1 MSTALL
7 RAAIERAAQKR
18 GGDQRAAE
26 PTLSMREAIAQVTAP
41 AGTTAAPVRRAAAP
55 PQQSHQHQHQPQQQ
69 QQQPAQS
76 APRAAAE
83 PAPPTMLSPEQYAAA
98 GRPIG
103 AAQFARSILD
113 AERREGARA
122 MREMVTGVD
131 ATEFANLVHVIAK
144 SKARYAAMVLELG
157 RSDRLGGNSIVAT
170 IKTLREQIEELEKG
184 LGFLRQAVADGEI
197 RVAGVLPPAH

>member
-18 GGDQRAAE
+18 GGAEPRAAE
-26 PTLSMREAIAQVTAP
+26 PTLSMRQAVAAATAP
-41 AGTTAAPVRRAAAP
+41 AQRAAPRPAP
-55 PQQSHQHQHQPQQQ
+55 PPQP
-69 QQQPAQS
+69 QPAQ
-76 APRAAAE
+76 APQQVVE
-83 PAPPTMLSPEQYAAA
+83 PPQPVLLSPEQHSAA

-113 AERREGARA
+113 AERRECGRA
-122 MREMVTGVD
+122 MRETVTGVD
-131 ATEFANLVHVIAK
+131 AAEFSRLVHVIAK

-157 RSDRLGGNSIVAT
+157 RSDRVGGNSIVAT

>member
-18 GGDQRAAE
+18 GGGDLRQAE
-26 PTLSMREAIAQVTAP
+26 PTLSMREAVAAATAP
-41 AGTTAAPVRRAAAP
+41 RQAAPRRAATAP
-55 PQQSHQHQHQPQQQ
+55 QPQQP
-69 QQQPAQS
+69 QPA
-76 APRAAAE
+76 PTP
-83 PAPPTMLSPEQYAAA
+83 PAPPPPIVLVSEQQAAGP

-113 AERREGARA
+113 AERRECARA
-122 MREMVTGVD
+122 MRETVTGVD
-131 ATEFANLVHVIAK
+131 AGEFASLVQVIAK
-144 SKARYAAMVLELG
+144 LKARYAAMVLELG
-157 RSDRLGGNSIVAT
+157 RSERVGSNSIVAT

-197 RVAGVLPPAH
+197 RVAGVQPPAH

>member
-18 GGDQRAAE
+18 GGGDLRQAE
-26 PTLSMREAIAQVTAP
+26 PTLSMREAVAAATAP
-41 AGTTAAPVRRAAAP
+41 RQAAPRRAATAP
-55 PQQSHQHQHQPQQQ
+55 QPQQP
-69 QQQPAQS
+69 QPAS
-76 APRAAAE
+76 AP
-83 PAPPTMLSPEQYAAA
+83 PAPPPPIVLVSEQQAAGP

-113 AERREGARA
+113 AERRECARA
-122 MREMVTGVD
+122 MRETVTGVD
-131 ATEFANLVHVIAK
+131 AGEFASLVQVIAK
-144 SKARYAAMVLELG
+144 LKARYAAMVLELG
-157 RSDRLGGNSIVAT
+157 RSERVGSNSIVAT

-197 RVAGVLPPAH
+197 RVAGVQPPAH

>member
-18 GGDQRAAE
+18 GGGDLRQAE
-26 PTLSMREAIAQVTAP
+26 PTLSMREAVAAATAP
-41 AGTTAAPVRRAAAP
+41 RQAAPRRAAAP
-55 PQQSHQHQHQPQQQ
+55 QPQQP
-69 QQQPAQS
+69 QPA
-76 APRAAAE
+76 
-83 PAPPTMLSPEQYAAA
+83 PAPPAPPPPIVLVSEQQAAGP

-113 AERREGARA
+113 AERRECARA
-122 MREMVTGVD
+122 MRETVTGVD
-131 ATEFANLVHVIAK
+131 AGEFASLVQVIAK
-144 SKARYAAMVLELG
+144 LKARYAAMVLELG
-157 RSDRLGGNSIVAT
+157 RSERVGSNSIVAT

-197 RVAGVLPPAH
+197 RVAGVQPPAH

>member
-18 GGDQRAAE
+18 GGGDLRQAE
-26 PTLSMREAIAQVTAP
+26 PTLSMREAVAAATAP
-41 AGTTAAPVRRAAAP
+41 RQAAPRRAATAP
-55 PQQSHQHQHQPQQQ
+55 QPQQP
-69 QQQPAQS
+69 QPA
-76 APRAAAE
+76 
-83 PAPPTMLSPEQYAAA
+83 PAPPAPPPPIVLVSEQQAAGP

-113 AERREGARA
+113 AERRECARA
-122 MREMVTGVD
+122 MRETVTGVD
-131 ATEFANLVHVIAK
+131 AGEFASLVQVIAK
-144 SKARYAAMVLELG
+144 LKARYAAMVLELG
-157 RSDRLGGNSIVAT
+157 RSERVGSNSIVAT

-197 RVAGVLPPAH
+197 RVAGVQPPAH

>member
-1 MSTALL
+1 VVEPPLPAL
-7 RAAIERAAQKR
+7 I
-18 GGDQRAAE
+18 
-26 PTLSMREAIAQVTAP
+26 
-41 AGTTAAPVRRAAAP
+41 
-55 PQQSHQHQHQPQQQ
+55 
-69 QQQPAQS
+69 
-76 APRAAAE
+76 
-83 PAPPTMLSPEQYAAA
+83 SPEQQSAS

-113 AERREGARA
+113 AERRECGRA
-122 MREMVTGVD
+122 MRETVTGVD
-131 ATEFANLVHVIAK
+131 ATEFSRLVHVIAK

-157 RSDRLGGNSIVAT
+157 RSERVGSNSIVAT

>member
-18 GGDQRAAE
+18 GGGDLRQAE
-26 PTLSMREAIAQVTAP
+26 PTLSMREAVAAATAP
-41 AGTTAAPVRRAAAP
+41 RQAAPRRAATAA
-55 PQQSHQHQHQPQQQ
+55 QPQQP
-69 QQQPAQS
+69 QPA
-76 APRAAAE
+76 
-83 PAPPTMLSPEQYAAA
+83 PAPPAPPPPIVLVSEQQAAGP

-113 AERREGARA
+113 AERRECARA
-122 MREMVTGVD
+122 MRETVTGVD
-131 ATEFANLVHVIAK
+131 AGEFASLVQVIAK
-144 SKARYAAMVLELG
+144 LKARYAAMVLELG
-157 RSDRLGGNSIVAT
+157 RSERVGSNSIVAT

-197 RVAGVLPPAH
+197 RVAGVQPPAH

>member
-18 GGDQRAAE
+18 GGGDLRQAE
-26 PTLSMREAIAQVTAP
+26 PTLSMREAVAAATAP
-41 AGTTAAPVRRAAAP
+41 RQAAPRRAATAP
-55 PQQSHQHQHQPQQQ
+55 QPQQP
-69 QQQPAQS
+69 QPV
-76 APRAAAE
+76 
-83 PAPPTMLSPEQYAAA
+83 PAPPAPPPPIVLVSEQQAAGP

-113 AERREGARA
+113 AERRECARA
-122 MREMVTGVD
+122 MRETVTGVD
-131 ATEFANLVHVIAK
+131 AGEFASLVQVIAK
-144 SKARYAAMVLELG
+144 LKARYAAMVLELG
-157 RSDRLGGNSIVAT
+157 RSERVGSNSIVAT

-197 RVAGVLPPAH
+197 RVAGVQPPAH